1 MIIPHETEPLGYRKQ
16 RKRTNSNTDAR
27 RLTQAA
33 SYEAEADEI
42 MVWAGWYYR
51 MGFIEDAN
59 KQRKMAEDR
68 YAHAKKLRG
77 REE

>member
-1 MIIPHETEPLGYRKQ
+1 M
-16 RKRTNSNTDAR
+16 TNPQQK

-33 SYEAEADEI
+33 SYEAEADDI
-42 MVWAGWYYR
+42 MIWAGWYWR
-51 MGFIEDAN
+51 LGFTEDAN

-77 REE
+77 GKDELFQKER